1 MSEVQKRVEALRQAK
16 KAEEDAAENKR
27 KDELIQWEAEMILAL
42 EEYTDERIMKEF
54 TDHMDIYEYLA
65 NLIHKINCYKF
76 IQTIVTHTQYSV
88 AYLIKFLSLRDVHNE
103 GVFKIKYLVNHI
115 NYIKLYPEYIEYTK
129 ILAEEQR
136 IIKEKEEEEKR
147 IANEKKQQEKQEAER
162 IAKIKKE
169 EDDRNKILKNIDDT
183 NKNIRNIL
191 RGRGSILD
199 TFTEVT
205 LDNLD
210 ITPKEFLSNSKV
222 RGWAHYSVDFPNKS
236 CSPCFNGISYFS
248 SYYEEGKVPFL
259 TKCPMCNS
267 PTKFNYLNR
276 YAFVTISNAC
286 VSAKTQTLQRSNTF
300 TSVYCD
306 NHYVYYSNKHYII
319 SESEGKEISID
330 KADTPDCR
338 YLSWK
343 PSGKWSIWDLSEPVL
358 VKAVERAKAAE
369 KKRKDTED
377 IQKQIAELQAKL
389 TLLQT

>member
-65 NLIHKINCYKF
+65 NLIHKINCYKL

-236 CSPCFNGISYFS
+236 CSPCFTGMPHYFS
-248 SYYEEGKVPFL
+248 SYYEEGKVLFL
-259 TKCPMCNS
+259 TKCPMCNL

-276 YAFVTISNAC
+276 YVFVSIRDQHGC
-286 VSAKTQTLQRSNTF
+286 PVAKEKTLQRSNTF
-300 TSVYCD
+300 NSVYCD
-306 NHYVYYSNKHYII
+306 NHYVYYSNKHYIK
-319 SESEGKEISID
+319 SDREGKEINIVT
-330 KADTPDCR
+330 DTPDCI
-338 YLSWK
+338 YICWK
-343 PSGKWSIWDLSEPVL
+343 PTGNWKEYKPSDPDGT
-358 VKAVERAKAAE
+358 KATAE
-369 KKRKDTED
+369 K
-377 IQKQIAELQAKL
+377 
-389 TLLQT
+389 